1 MNKQNKPIWMY
12 IGAVVAGVACAFLI
26 TKLQEKPTPPSSA
39 VIGKVTHIPDA
50 ERVNLCKKDKVCKI
64 LSEVG
69 FYEARSEGDKGMKAV
84 MFVVLNRVAHPKFP
98 DSVHKVV
105 SQPYQFSYRYDN
117 SMKKGFNDKTSY
129 ERSLILAHK
138 VLSKEVKDPTNGST
152 FYHTHAVFPKWRLKF
167 KREVVIK
174 NHIFYTM

>member
-1 MNKQNKPIWMY
+1 MNLKPTLLY
-12 IGAVVAGVACAFLI
+12 LGAALIGATCAFLI
-26 TKLQEKPTPPSSA
+26 TKLQEKPVSSSP
-39 VIGKVTHIPDA
+39 VVVGKVTQLSDK
-50 ERVNLCKKDKVCKI
+50 ERVNLCKKDNVCKI

-105 SQPYQFSYRYDN
+105 SQPYQFSYRHDG
-117 SMKKGFNDKTSY
+117 SMKKGFNDEASY
-129 ERSLILAHK
+129 ERSLIIAHK
-138 VLSKEVKDPTNGST
+138 VLGKELKDLTNGST
-152 FYHTHAVFPKWRLKF
+152 FYHTKSVFPKWRLKF
-167 KREVVIK
+167 KQEVIIK